1 MLSITRGNIRVSWNI
16 SQQKMAYRVSDDDLA
31 QYFIDELPQRYLD
44 SDVEIDVDNDGNDI
58 SSN

>member
-1 MLSITRGNIRVSWNI
+1 
-16 SQQKMAYRVSDDDLA
+16 MAYRVSDDDLA